1 MKMHILSG
9 GRLRMRKSIYLP
21 DADRIEVSGAT
32 VICGHDDAQWATL
45 RKGADAYD

>member
-21 DADRIEVSGAT
+21 DADPSETVELPVSSMLLR
-32 VICGHDDAQWATL
+32 DA
-45 RKGADAYD
+45 RGNVDAYD